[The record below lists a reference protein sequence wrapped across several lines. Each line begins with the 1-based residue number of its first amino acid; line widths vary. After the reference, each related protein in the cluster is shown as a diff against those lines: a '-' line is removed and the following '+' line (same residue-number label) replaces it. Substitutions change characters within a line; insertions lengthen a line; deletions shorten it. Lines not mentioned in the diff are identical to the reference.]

1 MDDHENIPVEEHNA
15 DAEEFF
21 KKWRATHDFMFIAV
35 PSVTQFEMM
44 VRAINQAGS
53 TDAVKVAQ
61 ELEGMEQKDLFGV
74 TSIMRKDDH
83 QLLYPYY
90 EGVFT
95 KDVKYD
101 AEKTGL
107 GWKTEFKTTVADET
121 LPTTCKMK
129 RPRRNRTASPREVI
143 MQIGLISLLDGLVY
157 GMLLFM
163 LASGLTLILSMMGVL
178 NFAHASIYMLGAY
191 FAYQISRWVGFWPA
205 FVLAPLLCGAIGAA
219 IEVWGLRRVHHNGHI
234 AELLFTFGL
243 VFIIGRAVQMA
254 WGMLPLPYRVPASLD
269 FPLFSVYGENFPAY
283 RAFMLLVSAGM
294 LFTTWLLLKKT
305 RIGLII
311 QAALTHPGMVSALG
325 HNVPRV
331 FTIVFAGGSLLAG
344 LAGVI
349 AGNYFTTESG
359 MADAMGP
366 IVFVVVIFGGLGS
379 LAGCFIA
386 SILMGMVQTFSVVVD
401 WSFADLLSPFGIT
414 LAANNLAG
422 EILTIPVSRIGPLVP
437 YVLLILILL
446 FRPRGL
452 LGTRET

>member
-1 MDDHENIPVEEHNA
+1 
-15 DAEEFF
+15 
-21 KKWRATHDFMFIAV
+21 
-35 PSVTQFEMM
+35 
-44 VRAINQAGS
+44 
-53 TDAVKVAQ
+53 
-61 ELEGMEQKDLFGV
+61 
-74 TSIMRKDDH
+74 
-83 QLLYPYY
+83 
-90 EGVFT
+90 
-95 KDVKYD
+95 
-101 AEKTGL
+101 
-107 GWKTEFKTTVADET
+107 
-121 LPTTCKMK
+121 
-129 RPRRNRTASPREVI
+129 
-143 MQIGLISLLDGLVY
+143 
-157 GMLLFM
+157 
-163 LASGLTLILSMMGVL
+163 
-178 NFAHASIYMLGAY
+178 
-191 FAYQISRWVGFWPA
+191 
-205 FVLAPLLCGAIGAA
+205 
-219 IEVWGLRRVHHNGHI
+219 
-234 AELLFTFGL
+234 
-243 VFIIGRAVQMA
+243 
-254 WGMLPLPYRVPASLD
+254 
-269 FPLFSVYGENFPAY
+269 
-283 RAFMLLVSAGM
+283 VSAGM

-386 SILMGMVQTFSVVVD
+386 SILMGMVQTFSVVMD
-401 WSFADLLSPFGIT
+401 WSFADLLGPFGIT